1 VRVLLQAFIQP
12 IGLSAILVLAGAVSG
27 RPAISLAGL
36 ALLWLLGTPVVS
48 DAILGPLERG
58 FPALD
63 VAECSPADAVVIV
76 SGNVLNGVNRVGV
89 QWGPS
94 ANRFHDGVRLV
105 LAQRAPLLIVAGAAP
120 QHHGQVSQGEILRDA
135 AVARGV
141 RREQVLIT
149 GPVSTT
155 ADEARAVG
163 ALCRSRGIRSIIVV
177 TSAWHMPRAMR
188 LFRQTGLAVAAF
200 PTDQRVHAHARF
212 AIARLLPR
220 ARTLANSDAA
230 IHEYWGLL
238 WAILTSTPDAR
249 RAPPHAPAGNPRT

>member
-1 VRVLLQAFIQP
+1 MRVLLQAVIQP
-12 IGLSAILVLAGAVSG
+12 IGLSVVLVLAGIASG
-27 RPAISLAGL
+27 RPAISLGGIM
-36 ALLWLLGTPVVS
+36 LLWLLSTPVIS
-48 DAILGPLERG
+48 DAILRPLERG

-63 VAECSPADAVVIV
+63 VGQCPRADAVVIV
-76 SGNVLNGVNRVGV
+76 SGNILNGVNRVGV

-105 LAQRAPLLIVAGAAP
+105 LAQRAPRLIVAGAAW
-120 QHHGQVSQGEILRDA
+120 QHHAQVSQGEILRDA
-135 AVARGV
+135 AVALGV
-141 RREQVLIT
+141 GCEQVLIS

-163 ALCRSRGIRSIIVV
+163 ALCQDRWIRSIILV

-188 LFRQTGLAVAAF
+188 LFRQTGLAVVAF
-200 PTDQRVHAHARF
+200 PTDQRVYAPARLTIARF
-212 AIARLLPR
+212 LPR

-238 WAILTSTPDAR
+238 WAQFGGG
-249 RAPPHAPAGNPRT
+249 RAKRGQTY

>member
-1 VRVLLQAFIQP
+1 VRVLLQALIQP
-12 IGLSAILVLAGAVSG
+12 IGLSAILALAGIVSG
-27 RPAISLAGL
+27 LPAISLGGVI
-36 ALLWLLGTPVVS
+36 LLWLLSTPVIS
-48 DAILGPLERG
+48 DLLLGPLERR
-58 FPALD
+58 FPSLD
-63 VAECSPADAVVIV
+63 VAECPEADAVAIV
-76 SGNVLNGVNRVGV
+76 SGNVINGVNRVGV

-105 LAQRAPLLIVAGAAP
+105 LAQKAPILIVAGAGS

-141 RREQVLIT
+141 RCERVLIS

-155 ADEARAVG
+155 ADEALAVG
-163 ALCRSRGIRSIIVV
+163 MLCEGRGIRSIILV

-188 LFRQTGLAVAAF
+188 LFRQTGLAVVAF
-200 PTDQRVHAHARF
+200 PTDQRVLAQARITIARF
-212 AIARLLPR
+212 LPR

-238 WAILTSTPDAR
+238 WAILT
-249 RAPPHAPAGNPRT
+249 RTSGASRVYIQRHW